1 MSLPKGK
8 TKKTEETHMKE
19 LSKKELE
26 SLVEIAR
33 KHIYPVEARGDLET
47 RDNDSEDFL
56 DVSVWSIKAALTA
69 AYELGKESSQ
79 NKRSGRKISLT
90 TADGIPE
97 SLSNLWYTGD
107 CDIATFT
114 DAVEDSRTGA
124 ELVRNLG
131 RLKLFRKFT
140 LQRETDTKI
149 RLKGTDRM
157 GNISYLT
164 VTK

>member
-1 MSLPKGK
+1 MFLERICHYRKGK
-8 TKKTEETHMKE
+8 QRKR
-19 LSKKELE
+19 
-26 SLVEIAR
+26 R

-79 NKRSGRKISLT
+79 NKRSDRKISLT

>member
-1 MSLPKGK
+1 M
-8 TKKTEETHMKE
+8 KK

-26 SLVEIAR
+26 SLLEIAK
-33 KHIYPVEARGDLET
+33 KHIYPVEARGGLET
-47 RDNDSEDFL
+47 RNNDSEDFL
-56 DVSVWSIKAALTA
+56 DVAVWSIKAALEE
-69 AYELGKESSQ
+69 AYELGKESGQS
-79 NKRSGRKISLT
+79 KRSGRKISLT
-90 TADGIPE
+90 TADGIAE

-107 CDIATFT
+107 CDIAAFT
-114 DAVEDSRTGA
+114 DAVEESRTGA

-140 LQRETDTKI
+140 LHKETDAKI
-149 RLKGTDRM
+149 RLRGTDRM

>member
-1 MSLPKGK
+1 
-8 TKKTEETHMKE
+8 MKE

-33 KHIYPVEARGDLET
+33 KHIYTVEARGDLET

-56 DVSVWSIKAALTA
+56 DVSVRSIKAALTA

-97 SLSNLWYTGD
+97 SLSNLWYT
-107 CDIATFT
+107 
-114 DAVEDSRTGA
+114 
-124 ELVRNLG
+124 LVTA
-131 RLKLFRKFT
+131 T
-140 LQRETDTKI
+140 LQLSRM
-149 RLKGTDRM
+149 RLRTAGRGQNWSGTLA
-157 GNISYLT
+157 G
-164 VTK
+164 